1 MNLSQD
7 KKMGTYS
14 SQGKRF
20 PSSERWKADG
30 IVLAF
35 MKLKELQPGMC
46 MEMAALKSGN
56 NILK

>member
-1 MNLSQD
+1 
-7 KKMGTYS
+7 MGTDS

-35 MKLKELQPGMC
+35 TKLKELQPGMC

-56 NILK
+56 KILI